1 MAVPPLVAQSETRR
15 GRLARYGPVA
25 VGIAAQALQY
35 GVALL
40 MLPFVVT
47 RLTPIEVG
55 IWYIFVTVQGLA
67 LLTDFGFQPTVARAF
82 AAAFAGTSEIHTA
95 GLAQEAAGDPNYS
108 LMARLLKAAQLL
120 YLGMAVSVL
129 LLLVT
134 VGTVYVRHVAGGQ
147 VSDLR
152 RVEIAWIVFACSN
165 ATYLYL
171 AWVSPLLLGTGRI
184 TENYLFV
191 IAGRGGFAVI
201 AIVTMLLGGGLLGLA
216 IANLLANLLARGVAE
231 VVARPVLRATR
242 AHGEGGEPVLP
253 VLRALWPNA
262 GRMGLVSVGGFLTTR
277 WNVLVLSIFVG
288 LAPSGSYAIS
298 LQILTA
304 LGMVAMLPTQ
314 VALPQIVALRVQGAL
329 GGLRRLLEGRVLF
342 YLLVYVAGAAF
353 LVLAGQWMFVLIG
366 SHVQLLPRPLLAL
379 LAVVMLLELN
389 HSNFA
394 FVITT
399 GNTVPFVWPSLLS
412 AGAIVL
418 FSTGAAW
425 AGAGV
430 LGVILSQ
437 GLVQLAYNNWKWP
450 LMVWQEFRHDRI

>member
-1 MAVPPLVAQSETRR
+1 MMRNAFLCGKPW
-15 GRLARYGPVA
+15 ARYGPVA

-35 GVALL
+35 GVALM

-47 RLTPIEVG
+47 RLPPAEVG

-67 LLTDFGFQPTVARAF
+67 LLSDFGFQPTIARAF
-82 AAAFAGTSEIHTA
+82 ASAYAGAAEIQTH
-95 GLAQEAAGDPNYS
+95 GLAEEAVGDPNYL
-108 LMARLLKAAQLL
+108 LMGRLLKAARIL

-129 LLLVT
+129 MLLLT
-134 VGTVYVRHVAGGQ
+134 AGTAYVHHIAIGQ
-147 VSDLR
+147 VRDLH
-152 RVEIAWIVFACSN
+152 RVEIAWLVFACST

-171 AWVSPLLLGTGRI
+171 TWVSPLLLGTGRI
-184 TENYLFV
+184 TQNYLFV
-191 IAGRGGFAVI
+191 IASRGGFALI
-201 AIVTMLLGGGLLGLA
+201 AIAALLLGGGLLGLA
-216 IANLLANLLARGVAE
+216 IANLVANIFARLIAQVM
-231 VVARPVLRATR
+231 ARPILGAIRVHDTKQQSVRS
-242 AHGEGGEPVLP
+242 

-277 WNVLVLSIFVG
+277 WNVLVLSMFVG

-314 VALPQIVALRVQGAL
+314 VALPQIVGLRVQGAL
-329 GGLRRLLEGRVLF
+329 GGLRRLLQERVLF
-342 YLLVYVAGAAF
+342 YLLVYVVGAAM
-353 LVLAGQWMFVLIG
+353 LVLIG
-366 SHVQLLPRPLLAL
+366 QGLFQLIGSKVQLLPRPLLAL

-394 FVITT
+394 FIITT
-399 GNTVPFVWPSLLS
+399 GNKVPFVRPSLLS

-450 LMVWQEFRHDRI
+450 LTVWQELRHERV